1 MKNDYLKV
9 KELYHYGIKGQ
20 KWGVIRTPE
29 ELGYE
34 DRKVYDSLSDKDK
47 KVYMKF
53 SADERKKFN
62 SLPSKSEKK
71 VPSGISKYENDDGTL
86 TRKGRKLLK
95 NLGSKKGF
103 VSNID
108 RDIEEARKA
117 GYDSVYMTG
126 ADIKKYIKYK
136 KDVDRIIKK
145 LDMDNVRITEGTEK
159 NKRGEEFA
167 TYLFENPEK
176 SKNMNRKAAY
186 FYKYK

>member
-1 MKNDYLKV
+1 MKNDYLMI

-71 VPSGISKYENDDGTL
+71 APSGISKYENDDGTL
-86 TRKGRKLLK
+86 TREGRKVLK
-95 NLGSKKGF
+95 NLGKKQGF

-108 RDIEEARKA
+108 RDLEKARKA
-117 GYDSVYMTG
+117 GYENVYMSG
-126 ADIKKYIKYK
+126 ADIRKYQKYK
-136 KDVDRIIKK
+136 KDADRIIKK
-145 LDMDNVRITEGTEK
+145 LDMDNVRITAGTEK
-159 NKRGEEFA
+159 NKLGEEFA

-176 SKNMNRKAAY
+176 SKSMNQKAVY